1 MVTAFKKKL
10 YANGPGAPPTHVEV
24 HRSKQRTRVESWDPR
39 RLERDVRQM
48 LADKVSGNLLGIWLL
63 VAGTLSTNAGAPGS

>member
-1 MVTAFKKKL
+1 
-10 YANGPGAPPTHVEV
+10 
-24 HRSKQRTRVESWDPR
+24 VESWDPR

-63 VAGTLSTNAGAPGS
+63 GNRSGPLGL